1 MFKYCFSGYFFHT
14 ETYYVLTVLYVVF
27 HFQYTHSPYHF
38 SYRNFSYPNFP
49 AVHEI
54 RNVDANDKFVA
65 AMKASFKDVKLVP
78 RSKQAAGYR
87 HEQVQILVAKRL
99 RR

>member
-1 MFKYCFSGYFFHT
+1 MLYSIFSILYSLTIPKLFIPKLFMPTFHT
-14 ETYYVLTVLYVVF
+14 HL
-27 HFQYTHSPYHF
+27 
-38 SYRNFSYPNFP
+38 SYPNFP

-65 AMKASFKDVKLVP
+65 AMKANFKDVKLVP

>member
-1 MFKYCFSGYFFHT
+1 
-14 ETYYVLTVLYVVF
+14 
-27 HFQYTHSPYHF
+27 
-38 SYRNFSYPNFP
+38 
-49 AVHEI
+49 
-54 RNVDANDKFVA
+54 VDANDKFVA

-78 RSKQAAGYR
+78 RNKQAAGYR